1 VNGSKKYLPLKYP
14 WYSGNMQQKE
24 VTMKRIKSLKEMLI
38 RMRDLSDLMVD
49 LGYASILQ
57 DDLELAQQV
66 NKIKREIRDLTY
78 EMRIS
83 AIYAAKGLSKE
94 EIPQIASLLQIGV
107 AVKEISDGI
116 DDMVEIVSR
125 GVHPIVKAAYRRDTI
140 IKMMIIE
147 KGSRIEG
154 KSLEKARIPE
164 ETGFLIKA
172 IKRKEGWIFE
182 PESKAILKSGDIIF
196 LKGKDVAIRKMVEYA
211 KAKKRK
217 NNK

>member
-1 VNGSKKYLPLKYP
+1 
-14 WYSGNMQQKE
+14 
-24 VTMKRIKSLKEMLI
+24 IKSLKEMLM

-66 NKIKREIRDLTY
+66 NNIKREIRDLTY

-147 KGSRIEG
+147 KSSRLEG

-172 IKRKEGWIFE
+172 IKRKDGWIFE
-182 PESKAILKSGDIIF
+182 PESKTILKSGDIIF

-211 KAKKRK
+211 RAKKRR

>member
-1 VNGSKKYLPLKYP
+1 
-14 WYSGNMQQKE
+14 
-24 VTMKRIKSLKEMLI
+24 MKRIKSLKEMLI

>member
-1 VNGSKKYLPLKYP
+1 
-14 WYSGNMQQKE
+14 
-24 VTMKRIKSLKEMLI
+24 MKRIKSLKEMLM

-66 NKIKREIRDLTY
+66 NNIKREIRDLTY

-125 GVHPIVKAAYRRDTI
+125 GVHPIVKAACRRDTI

-147 KGSRIEG
+147 KSSRLEG

-172 IKRKEGWIFE
+172 IKRKDGWIFE
-182 PESKAILKSGDIIF
+182 PESKTILKSGDIIF

-211 KAKKRK
+211 RAKKRK

>member
-1 VNGSKKYLPLKYP
+1 
-14 WYSGNMQQKE
+14 
-24 VTMKRIKSLKEMLI
+24 MKRIKSLKEMLI

-172 IKRKEGWIFE
+172 IKRKDGWIFE
-182 PESKAILKSGDIIF
+182 PESKTILKSGDIIF

>member
-1 VNGSKKYLPLKYP
+1 
-14 WYSGNMQQKE
+14 
-24 VTMKRIKSLKEMLI
+24 MKRIKSLKEMLM

-66 NKIKREIRDLTY
+66 NNIKREIRDLTY

-147 KGSRIEG
+147 KSSRLEG

-172 IKRKEGWIFE
+172 IKRKDGWIFE
-182 PESKAILKSGDIIF
+182 PESKTILKSGDIIF

-211 KAKKRK
+211 RAKKRK

>member
-1 VNGSKKYLPLKYP
+1 
-14 WYSGNMQQKE
+14 M
-24 VTMKRIKSLKEMLI
+24 
-38 RMRDLSDLMVD
+38 
-49 LGYASILQ
+49 
-57 DDLELAQQV
+57 
-66 NKIKREIRDLTY
+66 TY

-147 KGSRIEG
+147 KSSRLEG

-172 IKRKEGWIFE
+172 IKRKDGWIFE
-182 PESKAILKSGDIIF
+182 PESKTILKSGDIIF

-211 KAKKRK
+211 RAKKRK

>member
-1 VNGSKKYLPLKYP
+1 
-14 WYSGNMQQKE
+14 
-24 VTMKRIKSLKEMLI
+24 MKRIKSLKEMLM

-66 NKIKREIRDLTY
+66 NNIKREIRDLTY

-147 KGSRIEG
+147 KSSRLEG

-172 IKRKEGWIFE
+172 IKRKDGWIFE
-182 PESKAILKSGDIIF
+182 PETKTILKSGDIIF

-211 KAKKRK
+211 RAKKRK